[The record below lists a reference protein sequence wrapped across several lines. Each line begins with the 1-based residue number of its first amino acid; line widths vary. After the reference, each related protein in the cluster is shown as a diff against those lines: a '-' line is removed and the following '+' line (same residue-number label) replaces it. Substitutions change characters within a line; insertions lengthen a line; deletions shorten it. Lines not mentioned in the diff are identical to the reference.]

1 MKSTV
6 TSFTQTFDK
15 NKMLNTYMS
24 THSFRSFNMNDF
36 NYLDVD
42 NLKEELIKIKSRDK
56 RKNPYYNNKNI
67 KSESNIQKINLRK
80 SFNYENTLNLKSD
93 FKDKNIKN
101 MREFFNLNMNNNNNT
116 MINSLKINSKKFKNK
131 FDIILNTNYIN
142 DKYYKI
148 NLIQKKYN
156 DLKIQTNNL

>member
-24 THSFRSFNMNDF
+24 TQSFRSFNMNDF

-67 KSESNIQKINLRK
+67 KSESNIQK
-80 SFNYENTLNLKSD
+80 
-93 FKDKNIKN
+93 
-101 MREFFNLNMNNNNNT
+101 
-116 MINSLKINSKKFKNK
+116 
-131 FDIILNTNYIN
+131 
-142 DKYYKI
+142 
-148 NLIQKKYN
+148 LI
-156 DLKIQTNNL
+156 

>member
-24 THSFRSFNMNDF
+24 TQSFRSFNMNDF

-56 RKNPYYNNKNI
+56 RKNPYYNNI
-67 KSESNIQKINLRK
+67 
-80 SFNYENTLNLKSD
+80 F
-93 FKDKNIKN
+93 
-101 MREFFNLNMNNNNNT
+101 
-116 MINSLKINSKKFKNK
+116 
-131 FDIILNTNYIN
+131 
-142 DKYYKI
+142 
-148 NLIQKKYN
+148 YN
-156 DLKIQTNNL
+156 F